1 LLSFVAPG
9 GVFGQ
14 AVSKLARIGILESD
28 PTSKALESFRQGLH
42 ERGYFEGRNVEFEA
56 RWTHGV
62 VATIPKLAE
71 ELSRLRVDV
80 IFAPTTPA
88 ALAAKEATR
97 SIPIVFAVAADPVGS
112 KLVATLAKPGGNVT
126 GLTTLNIDVIPKRLE
141 ILNELAGGQARN
153 WAVLFDPGDAS
164 NQLLLKTS
172 RGARASAR
180 VGHSTVPRSEPERLR
195 RRIFGHGGG
204 AHGCGDRERRDA
216 NDRSCEAL
224 GRLGCQVTHSRHLR
238 IAGIRRGWRTGVL
251 FGRLCRQLSTR
262 GRLRREDPEGRKARR
277 SSCRTGAETGVRAES
292 EDRERARP
300 NGSALVAPTG
310 YSGHRLTK
318 RSRPAPR
325 PSAADRFETT
335 RVGTASWLGATQRLV
350 RDGLVLAA
358 FGPSPYVIPACST
371 GEAVMRIRAP
381 RLRDCRRFHR

>member
-1 LLSFVAPG
+1 MTLNRRGPRMILDRRAVAALLLSFVAPG

-80 IFAPTTPA
+80 IFAPATPA

-164 NQLLLKTS
+164 NQLLLKTAEEHARQLGWVTRPFPVRSPSDFEDAFSAMVAAHMDAAIVSAGTLTIAHAKRLVDLAARS
-172 RGARASAR
+172 RIPAIYGSPEFVEAGGLVSYSGDFADNYRRAAGYVEKILKGARPEDLPVEQVQKLEFVLNQKTASAL
-180 VGHSTVPRSEPERLR
+180 GLTVPYSLLLR
-195 RRIFGHGGG
+195 
-204 AHGCGDRERRDA
+204 
-216 NDRSCEAL
+216 
-224 GRLGCQVTHSRHLR
+224 V
-238 IAGIRRGWRTGVL
+238 
-251 FGRLCRQLSTR
+251 
-262 GRLRREDPEGRKARR
+262 
-277 SSCRTGAETGVRAES
+277 
-292 EDRERARP
+292 
-300 NGSALVAPTG
+300 
-310 YSGHRLTK
+310 
-318 RSRPAPR
+318 
-325 PSAADRFETT
+325 T
-335 RVGTASWLGATQRLV
+335 RVI
-350 RDGLVLAA
+350 D
-358 FGPSPYVIPACST
+358 
-371 GEAVMRIRAP
+371 
-381 RLRDCRRFHR
+381 